1 MSLSNFYPKVYALM
15 IAMPKNLPQPQ
26 LKPNTEVVLQ
36 KRYLRKSLDGKL
48 SETPR
53 DLFWRVA
60 SAIAAEEGKYER
72 SSCEPE
78 ALARDFYDLMTGWKF
93 LPNSPT
99 LMNAGTDLG
108 QLSACFVLPVGDS
121 IEEIFDAVK
130 YAALS
135 LIHI

>member
-60 SAIAAEEGKYER
+60 FPSG
-72 SSCEPE
+72 
-78 ALARDFYDLMTGWKF
+78 
-93 LPNSPT
+93 
-99 LMNAGTDLG
+99 G
-108 QLSACFVLPVGDS
+108 QRHCRCRQLL
-121 IEEIFDAVK
+121 
-130 YAALS
+130 
-135 LIHI
+135 